1 MLAFGCK
8 ITTMKRLM
16 KTRTLFLGAIVLFA
30 GAIALEGCNKDE
42 NALID
47 PGYVN
52 ITINPNSPEYIELN
66 NVGGWAYLYANPPSR
81 GIIVYRFTQDEFK
94 AYERTP
100 TYKPEQCCTTTSTE
114 SCARIIVDDSG
125 ILAVDTCSGSEYL
138 LLDGSVTKGPATI
151 PLYAFK
157 TVYDGNMLQIYN

>member
-1 MLAFGCK
+1 VPK
-8 ITTMKRLM
+8 NI
-16 KTRTLFLGAIVLFA
+16 GAIVLIA

-42 NALID
+42 NTLID

-81 GIIVYRFTQDEFK
+81 GIIVYRFTTNSRLMNGHPHTNPSSAVPPHQPK
-94 AYERTP
+94 AVPGSLLT
-100 TYKPEQCCTTTSTE
+100 
-114 SCARIIVDDSG
+114 ILIVDDSG